1 MIGAARLKCGEP
13 AAEAGELIW
22 RQVGDSFGDFFD
34 FHAAKYSTGA
44 RAWLSHGIAGFGLR
58 LRRLTAPLGWTGR
71 GPPIL
76 SVRRANRQIAKSLI
90 SLIGVAAFEPATP
103 SSRTRCATRPRYAQ
117 TCVSQRTGGRS
128 RRNGARRNARRS
140 VTPCAIAPARPR
152 RSTARTARTR
162 ATRLNSIDARTR
174 LRSVAGGLAWP
185 RRGSALTRPRASR
198 CKRSMSM
205 PSGLSLTVPR
215 EPCTFHS

>member
-1 MIGAARLKCGEP
+1 LVER
-13 AAEAGELIW
+13 
-22 RQVGDSFGDFFD
+22 RNS
-34 FHAAKYSTGA
+34 
-44 RAWLSHGIAGFGLR
+44 GFGLR

-71 GPPIL
+71 GFFIGPPIL